1 MTNIK
6 ELYIIGHKISEK
18 EVSRMF
24 AKGNFSYFYYFTSA
38 DRQCTR
44 AAN

>member
-1 MTNIK
+1 MK
-6 ELYIIGHKISEK
+6 HKICKK

-24 AKGNFSYFYYFTSA
+24 AKVNTVYFYYFTSA